1 MKVNEKHSHRGVPT
15 ADDLEAGDCKMK
27 HDENL
32 SLWRIDDLPR
42 NPPLKNDIEVDVAV
56 IGAGY
61 TGLSSAYHIKK
72 LQPDREV
79 VVLEAEGAGHGASG
93 RNGGMCLNQPSID
106 YMAMVHPKSHKL
118 TYDAT
123 AQCIKEI
130 AELMKA
136 QGFGA
141 DIRFSGS
148 LMTNLDEKGV
158 EKSRDYA
165 KRAESMGI
173 PIEYWDRD
181 RITHEIGTT
190 AYAGGLYDPNAAEV
204 NPMKMVLAL
213 KRAAEDLGVV
223 VYESSPILKICEGRP
238 VRLLVGGNGGENH
251 TVSANAVVLGTDG
264 YTTKLGFFKNRV
276 IVTHTEMAAT
286 TKLEEGTLS
295 RIGWSSRVPFHDDHV
310 YLFHFGTTKD
320 GRITIGAG
328 NAEYFF
334 NDSITYKKNLDKR
347 RKALKKEL
355 VRIYPALKDVV
366 FEYVWSGVMS
376 FSLDMSQSVGVTGKN
391 KNIYY
396 GLGYAGHG
404 VSLAF
409 LFGKVIAD
417 ILSGR
422 GDEWK
427 QMPFYQNR
435 YPSYLPPEPLR
446 YLAVKTYM
454 SYLRF
459 LDRARGR

>member
-1 MKVNEKHSHRGVPT
+1 MK
-15 ADDLEAGDCKMK
+15 L
-27 HDENL
+27 DENV
-32 SLWRIDDLPR
+32 SLWKVDNLPR
-42 NPPLKNDIEVDVAV
+42 NPSLKKDIKVDVAV

-72 LQPDREV
+72 LQPGKEV
-79 VVLEAEGAGHGASG
+79 VVLEAGGAGQGASG

-106 YMAMVHPKSHKL
+106 YMAMVHPESHKL

-148 LMTNLDEKGV
+148 LMTNLDKMGV
-158 EKSRDYA
+158 ERSRDYA
-165 KRAESMGI
+165 KKAESMGI

-181 RITHEIGTT
+181 RIAREIGTT
-190 AYAGGLYDPNAAEV
+190 AYAGGLYDPNAAEL

-213 KRAAEDLGVV
+213 KKAAEALGVV
-223 VYESSPILKICEGRP
+223 VYENSPVIRITEGRP
-238 VRLLVGGNGGENH
+238 ARLLVGEDDGESH
-251 TVSANAVVLGTDG
+251 TVSADALVLGTDG
-264 YTTKLGFFKNRV
+264 YTTGLGFFRNRI
-276 IVTHTEMAAT
+276 IVAHTEVAAT
-286 TKLEEGTLS
+286 RKLEEGTFS
-295 RIGWSSRVPFHDDHV
+295 RIGWNSRIPFHDDHI
-310 YLFHFGTTKD
+310 YLFHFGTTED

-328 NAEYFF
+328 NSEYFF
-334 NDSITYKKNLDKR
+334 NDSITYRKDLDR
-347 RKALKKEL
+347 RRQALKKEL
-355 VRIYPALKDVV
+355 IRIYPALKDVE

-376 FSLDMSQSVGVTGKN
+376 FSLDMAQSVGVTGKN

-427 QMPFYQNR
+427 QMPFYQHR
-435 YPSYLPPEPLR
+435 FPPYIPPEPLR
-446 YLAVKTYM
+446 YLAVKSYM
-454 SYLRF
+454 GYLRF
-459 LDRARGR
+459 RDRARGR

>member
-1 MKVNEKHSHRGVPT
+1 MKVNERHLRRALPAAAG
-15 ADDLEAGDCKMK
+15 LNAGDCTMK
-27 HDENL
+27 LDENL
-32 SLWRIDDLPR
+32 SLWKIDNLPR
-42 NPPLKNDIEVDVAV
+42 NPSLKNDIKVDVAV

-72 LQPDREV
+72 LQPDKEV

-106 YMAMVHPKSHKL
+106 YMTMAHPKSHKL

-130 AELMKA
+130 AELMRS

-141 DIRFSGS
+141 DIRLSGS
-148 LMTNLDEKGV
+148 LMANVDKKGL
-158 EKSRDYA
+158 ERSKDYA
-165 KRAESMGI
+165 KKAKSMGI
-173 PIEYWDRD
+173 PIECWDRD
-181 RITHEIGTT
+181 RIAQEIGTT
-190 AYAGGLYDPNAAEV
+190 AYAGGLYDPNAAEL

-213 KRAAEDLGVV
+213 KRAAENLGVV
-223 VYESSPILKICEGRP
+223 IYENSPVLKINEGRP
-238 VRLLVGGNGGENH
+238 VGLLTRGDDGENH
-251 TVSANAVVLGTDG
+251 TVSADAVVLGTNG
-264 YTTKLGFFKNRV
+264 YTTKLGFFRNSV
-276 IVTHTEMAAT
+276 IVAHTEIAAT
-286 TKLEEGTLS
+286 TKLEEGTFS
-295 RIGWSSRVPFHDDHV
+295 RIHWNSRIPFHDDHV
-310 YLFHFGTTKD
+310 YLYHFGTTED

-334 NDSITYKKNLDKR
+334 DDSITYKKDLDKR
-347 RKALKKEL
+347 RKALKTEL
-355 VRIYPALKDVV
+355 VRIYPALKDVE

-376 FSLDMSQSVGVTGKN
+376 LSLDMSQSVGVTGKN
-391 KNIYY
+391 KSIYY

-417 ILSGR
+417 IISGR
-422 GDEWK
+422 GDGWR

-435 YPSYLPPEPLR
+435 LPPYLPPEPMR

-454 SYLRF
+454 GYLR
-459 LDRARGR
+459 LRDLARGK

>member
-1 MKVNEKHSHRGVPT
+1 MK
-15 ADDLEAGDCKMK
+15 L
-27 HDENL
+27 DENL
-32 SLWRIDDLPR
+32 SVWKIDNLSR
-42 NPPLKNDIEVDVAV
+42 NPSLKNDIKVDVAV

-72 LQPDREV
+72 LQPDKEV
-79 VVLEAEGAGHGASG
+79 VVLEAECAGHGASG

-106 YMAMVHPKSHKL
+106 YMAMAHPNSHKQ

-123 AQCIKEI
+123 AECIKEI

-136 QGFGA
+136 HGFGA
-141 DIRFSGS
+141 DVRLSGS
-148 LMTNLDEKGV
+148 LMTNFNNKGV

-181 RITHEIGTT
+181 RIASEIGTT

-213 KRAAEDLGVV
+213 KKAAESLGVV
-223 VYESSPILKICEGRP
+223 VYENSPVLKVYESKP
-238 VRLLVGGNGGENH
+238 ARLLVGGNDGKNH
-251 TVSANAVVLGTDG
+251 TVSANALVLATDG
-264 YTTKLGFFKNRV
+264 YTTKLGFFRNRV
-276 IVTHTEMAAT
+276 IVSHTEMAAT
-286 TKLEEGTLS
+286 TRLEEGTFS
-295 RIGWSSRVPFHDDHV
+295 RIGWNSRIPFHDDHI
-310 YLFHFGTTKD
+310 YLFHFGTTAD
-320 GRITIGAG
+320 DRITIGAG
-328 NAEYFF
+328 NVEYFF
-334 NDSITYKKNLDKR
+334 NDSITYKKDLDRR

-355 VRIYPALKDVV
+355 VRLYPALKDVE
-366 FEYVWSGVMS
+366 FEHVWSGVMT
-376 FSLDMSQSVGVTGKN
+376 FSLDMAQSAGVTGKN

-396 GLGYAGHG
+396 GLAYAGHG

-417 ILSGR
+417 MLSGR

-427 QMPFYQNR
+427 QMPFYQHR
-435 YPSYLPPEPLR
+435 LPAYIPPEPLR
-446 YLAVKTYM
+446 YMAVKTYM
-454 SYLRF
+454 GYLRF
-459 LDRARGR
+459 LDLARGR

>member
-1 MKVNEKHSHRGVPT
+1 MR
-15 ADDLEAGDCKMK
+15 L
-27 HDENL
+27 DENL
-32 SLWRIDDLPR
+32 SLWKIANLPR
-42 NPPLKNDIEVDVAV
+42 NPSLKNDIKVDVAV

-61 TGLSSAYHIKK
+61 TGLSAAYHVKK
-72 LQPDREV
+72 LQPDKEV

-106 YMAMVHPKSHKL
+106 YMAMVHPESHKL

-136 QGFGA
+136 QGSETDLRFG
-141 DIRFSGS
+141 GS
-148 LMTNLDEKGV
+148 LMTNIDKKGV
-158 EKSRDYA
+158 EKSKVYA
-165 KRAESMGI
+165 KKAERMGI
-173 PIEYWDRD
+173 PIELWDRD
-181 RITHEIGTT
+181 RITHEIGT
-190 AYAGGLYDPNAAEV
+190 AVYEGGLYDPNAAEV

-213 KRAAEDLGVV
+213 KSAAENLGVV
-223 VYESSPILKICEGRP
+223 VHEDSPVINIREGKP
-238 VRLLVGGNGGENH
+238 VRLLVRGGDGKNH
-251 TVSANAVVLGTDG
+251 SVSADAVVLGTDG
-264 YTTKLGFFKNRV
+264 YTTKLGYFRNR
-276 IVTHTEMAAT
+276 IMVTHTEMAAT
-286 TKLEEGTLS
+286 SKLEEGTLS
-295 RIGWSSRVPFHDDHV
+295 GIGWNSRVPFHDDHV
-310 YLFHFGTTKD
+310 YLFHFGTTED

-334 NDSITYKKNLDKR
+334 NDGITYKKDLDKR

-355 VRIYPALKDVV
+355 VRVYPGLKDVE
-366 FEYVWSGVMS
+366 FQYVWSGVMS
-376 FSLDMSQSVGVTGKN
+376 FSLDMSQSVGVAGEN

-404 VSLAF
+404 VTLAF

-427 QMPFYQNR
+427 HMPFYQNR
-435 YPSYLPPEPLR
+435 FPPYLPPEPLR
-446 YLAVKTYM
+446 YLAVKSYM
-454 SYLRF
+454 GYLRF
-459 LDRARGR
+459 LDLARGR

>member
-1 MKVNEKHSHRGVPT
+1 MR
-15 ADDLEAGDCKMK
+15 L
-27 HDENL
+27 DENL
-32 SLWRIDDLPR
+32 SLWKIDNLPR
-42 NPPLKNDIEVDVAV
+42 NPSLKNDIRVDVAV
-56 IGAGY
+56 LGAGY

-72 LQPDREV
+72 LQPDKEV
-79 VVLEAEGAGHGASG
+79 VVLEAECAGHGASG

-106 YMAMVHPKSHKL
+106 YMTMVHPKSHKL

-136 QGFGA
+136 HGFGA
-141 DIRFSGS
+141 DFRFSGS
-148 LMTNLDEKGV
+148 LMTNVDKKGV

-181 RITHEIGTT
+181 RIASEIGTT
-190 AYAGGLYDPNAAEV
+190 AYVGGLYDPNAAEV

-213 KRAAEDLGVV
+213 KKAAEALGVV
-223 VYESSPILKICEGRP
+223 IYENSPVLKAYESKP
-238 VRLLVGGNGGENH
+238 VRLLVGGNEGKNH
-251 TVSANAVVLGTDG
+251 TVSASALVLGTDG
-264 YTTKLGFFKNRV
+264 YTTRPGFFRNRV
-276 IVTHTEMAAT
+276 IVSHTEMAAT
-286 TKLEEGTLS
+286 TKLEEGTFS
-295 RIGWSSRVPFHDDHV
+295 RIGWNSRIPFHDDHV
-310 YLFHFGTTKD
+310 YLFHFGTTED
-320 GRITIGAG
+320 NRITIGAG

-355 VRIYPALKDVV
+355 VRLYPTLKDV
-366 FEYVWSGVMS
+366 ELEHVWSGVMS
-376 FSLDMSQSVGVTGKN
+376 FSLDMAQSVGVTGKD

-396 GLGYAGHG
+396 GLAYAGHG
-404 VSLAF
+404 VSPAF

-427 QMPFYQNR
+427 QMPFYQHR
-435 YPSYLPPEPLR
+435 LPAYIPPEPLR
-446 YLAVKTYM
+446 YLAVKTFM
-454 SYLRF
+454 GYLRF
-459 LDRARGR
+459 LDLARGR